1 MMEALRTAV
10 LGAGSWGTALA
21 TLLARNGHQVT
32 MWAMEEDVVQGINQE
47 HRNPLFLNEVELPDR
62 IRATSS
68 MAEAAATAE
77 LVLVVVPAQFV
88 RGRMIEVRDVLP
100 RDVPIVICSK
110 GIEQQSLCTMHQVLT
125 EELPG
130 KHHRGICVLSG
141 PSFALEVAR
150 NRPTNVTVA
159 GVDDDVVGRVQT
171 AMSAKHFRVYT
182 SQDMIGVELGGSLKN
197 VVAIAAGAADG
208 LELGSNTKAGLITRG
223 LAEIARLAVAMGG
236 QPQTMM
242 GLSGVGDLI
251 LTCTGGLSRNRMVG
265 EKLARGLT
273 WPEIK
278 AEMRMVAEGAATSVS
293 VVELAQRHHVD
304 MPIAREV
311 YEVLHQGKSIGA
323 AMETLLA
330 RPLKPEWTF

>member
-1 MMEALRTAV
+1 MEALRAAV

-32 MWAMEEDVVQGINQE
+32 MWAMEEDVVSGINRE
-47 HRNPLFLNEVELPDR
+47 HRNPLFLAEIELPDS

-68 MAEAAATAE
+68 MSQAAATAE

-110 GIEQQSLCTMHQVLT
+110 GIEQQTLCTMHQVLT

-159 GVDDDVVGRVQT
+159 GMDDDVVGRVQN

-182 SQDMIGVELGGSLKN
+182 SHDMTGVELGGSLKN

-208 LELGSNTKAGLITRG
+208 LDLGYNSKAGLITRG

-251 LTCTGGLSRNRMVG
+251 LTCTGTLSRNRMVG
-265 EKLARGLT
+265 EKLARGQT

-293 VVELAQRHHVD
+293 VVELAERHHVD

-323 AMETLLA
+323 AMESLLA